1 MRIWIPTLM
10 LLLLAMALMGCDKE
24 EQLRKWQQ
32 QQVEQLQQQAREN
45 AETARELVKADAQAR
60 QEVAVIH
67 RDLQSERIEMG
78 QQRDT
83 LEADRK
89 EVSAAR
95 QRVPLIASAFQGG
108 AVLLACALGLGV
120 CGWLLTGLSKR
131 DSDGELEDLL
141 VLEVGGES
149 TPLSSSLR
157 LKSDSPTITPAIE
170 HQQPN
175 SRTTPHL
182 AA

>member
-1 MRIWIPTLM
+1 MRILILILM
-10 LLLLAMALMGCDKE
+10 LLVITLAGCDKE

-45 AETARELVKADAQAR
+45 AEAARELVKADAQAR

-67 RDLQSERIEMG
+67 RDLQSERIEVG
-78 QQRDT
+78 QQRDA

-89 EVSAAR
+89 EVATAR
-95 QRVPLIASAFQGG
+95 QRVPLMAAAFQGG
-108 AVLLACALGLGV
+108 AVLLTCALGLGV
-120 CGWLLTGLSKR
+120 CGWLLSGLSKQNT
-131 DSDGELEDLL
+131 DGELEDLL

-149 TPLSSSLR
+149 TSLSSSRR
-157 LKSDSPTITPAIE
+157 LDSPTITPAIE
-170 HQQPN
+170 LQHPDHK
-175 SRTTPHL
+175 TTPHL

>member
-1 MRIWIPTLM
+1 
-10 LLLLAMALMGCDKE
+10 
-24 EQLRKWQQ
+24 
-32 QQVEQLQQQAREN
+32 
-45 AETARELVKADAQAR
+45 
-60 QEVAVIH
+60 
-67 RDLQSERIEMG
+67 MG

-89 EVSAAR
+89 EVAVAR

-108 AVLLACALGLGV
+108 VVLLACALGLGV

-131 DSDGELEDLL
+131 DADGELEDLL

-149 TPLSSSLR
+149 TPLSSSRR
-157 LKSDSPTITPAIE
+157 LNSESPTITPAIE
-170 HQQPN
+170 YQHPDHK
-175 SRTTPHL
+175 TTSHL

>member
-1 MRIWIPTLM
+1 MRILIPILM
-10 LLLLAMALMGCDKE
+10 LLFAIALMGCDKE

-67 RDLQSERIEMG
+67 RDLQSERIEIG
-78 QQRDT
+78 QQRDA
-83 LEADRK
+83 LDADRK
-89 EVSAAR
+89 EVATAR
-95 QRVPLIASAFQGG
+95 QRVPLMAAAFQGG
-108 AVLLACALGLGV
+108 AVLLACALGLSV
-120 CGWLLTGLSKR
+120 CGWLLSGLSKS
-131 DSDGELEDLL
+131 DSDGELEDML

-149 TPLSSSLR
+149 TPLSSSRR
-157 LKSDSPTITPAIE
+157 LDAPTITPAIE
-170 HQQPN
+170 LQHPD
-175 SRTTPHL
+175 RKTTPHL

>member
-1 MRIWIPTLM
+1 MRIWIPM
-10 LLLLAMALMGCDKE
+10 LTLLAMALIGCDKE

-32 QQVEQLQQQAREN
+32 QQVEQLQQQARKN

-89 EVSAAR
+89 EVAAAR

-108 AVLLACALGLGV
+108 AVLGSAQ
-120 CGWLLTGLSKR
+120 K
-131 DSDGELEDLL
+131 
-141 VLEVGGES
+141 
-149 TPLSSSLR
+149 
-157 LKSDSPTITPAIE
+157 
-170 HQQPN
+170 
-175 SRTTPHL
+175 
-182 AA
+182 